1 MPAGKETIRILI
13 VDDMADMRENL
24 RKLLSFETDFEVIG
38 AAANGVEGI
47 KLAKQF
53 QPNIVLMDINM
64 PGGVDGIAASE
75 SISQEVPSAAIIMMS
90 VQSESDYLRRSML
103 AGARDFLTKPFTSDG
118 WSGDPAGLDMNR
130 SRLSRRAAG
139 GGPAGGRA
147 GPRRSR
153 RRRRAWGGSWR
164 LGAGGPARRCGHQR
178 GRLPGDTGARQSR
191 RQLAGDIGVLLNLSS
206 AHSIADAVPGIAEP
220 RASS

>member
-24 RKLLSFETDFEVIG
+24 RKLLSFENDFEVIG
-38 AAANGVEGI
+38 AASNGIEGI

-53 QPNIVLMDINM
+53 QPHIVLMDINM

-103 AGARDFLTKPFTSDG
+103 AGARDFLTKPFTSDE
-118 WSGDPAGLDMNR
+118 LVTTVRRVHDMNR
-130 SRLSRRAAG
+130 SRAAMASAAM
-139 GGPAGGRA
+139 PSAHAAQAGGREA
-147 GPRRSR
+147 
-153 RRRRAWGGSWR
+153 A
-164 LGAGGPARRCGHQR
+164 
-178 GRLPGDTGARQSR
+178 
-191 RQLAGDIGVLLNLSS
+191 
-206 AHSIADAVPGIAEP
+206 
-220 RASS
+220 

>member
-24 RKLLSFETDFEVIG
+24 RKLLSFESDFEVVG

-53 QPNIVLMDINM
+53 QPQIVLMDINM

-75 SISQEVPSAAIIMMS
+75 SISQEVPTAAIIMMS

-103 AGARDFLTKPFTSDG
+103 AMLGKLNAEAVEEIGEAVGAALGWDQHRVAEERERALRVLRDV
-118 WSGDPAGLDMNR
+118 
-130 SRLSRRAAG
+130 
-139 GGPAGGRA
+139 
-147 GPRRSR
+147 
-153 RRRRAWGGSWR
+153 
-164 LGAGGPARRCGHQR
+164 HQAK
-178 GRLPGDTGARQSR
+178 L
-191 RQLAGDIGVLLNLSS
+191 
-206 AHSIADAVPGIAEP
+206 
-220 RASS
+220 